1 VKILK
6 RYLSV
11 FSVLLAGI
19 LWGIISI
26 FIKALSQSG
35 LDALQITF
43 VRMLVSAPLMMLAV
57 AFTDKNNLKIKLK
70 DMWFFIGTGIISI
83 VLFNACYF
91 YTMIHSQTSVAVVL
105 LYTSPV
111 FIMLISRVIFK
122 EKITSQKLIALA
134 MTFVGCVFVAGLS
147 KSENITSKIV
157 LIGLAS
163 GLFYGLYT
171 IFGRFALEK
180 YNSLTV
186 TAYTFVF
193 GLVGAFP
200 ISNPDETLRI
210 ISKNPELI
218 FWCIGIGVVCTILP
232 YLFYTWGLS
241 KMESSKAAIIVAVEP
256 LVGAVMGMTFYNE
269 EKSLTKII
277 GITLILLA
285 IVLLNIKNKDNKTS

>member
-1 VKILK
+1 
-6 RYLSV
+6 S
-11 FSVLLAGI
+11 
-19 LWGIISI
+19 
-26 FIKALSQSG
+26 
-35 LDALQITF
+35 
-43 VRMLVSAPLMMLAV
+43 
-57 AFTDKNNLKIKLK
+57 
-70 DMWFFIGTGIISI
+70 
-83 VLFNACYF
+83 
-91 YTMIHSQTSVAVVL
+91 
-105 LYTSPV
+105 
-111 FIMLISRVIFK
+111 
-122 EKITSQKLIALA
+122 
-134 MTFVGCVFVAGLS
+134 
-147 KSENITSKIV
+147 
-157 LIGLAS
+157 
-163 GLFYGLYT
+163 
-171 IFGRFALEK
+171 FALEK

-200 ISNPDETLRI
+200 IINPDETFSI